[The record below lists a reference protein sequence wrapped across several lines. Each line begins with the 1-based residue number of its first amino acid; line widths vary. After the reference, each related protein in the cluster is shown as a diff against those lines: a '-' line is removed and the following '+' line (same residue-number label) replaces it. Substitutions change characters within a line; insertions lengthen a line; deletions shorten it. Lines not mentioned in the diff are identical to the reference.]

1 MDRTSGG
8 SMSTIYGIQYLR
20 AVAALG
26 VVVFHAAERTGHH
39 FAIGAAGVDIFFVIS
54 GFIMWV
60 ISERRP
66 MSPFSFL
73 RDRVQ
78 RIAPVYWLA
87 TAVMVLGGLAG
98 LFPNLV
104 LSPSHVV
111 ASLLFV
117 PIASPSTG
125 EVWPVLVQGWTL
137 NYEMFFYAVFA
148 LTLLLPRS
156 RRLLAIST
164 CFLLLVG
171 LGFAIDTD
179 NALFS
184 TYTRPI
190 ILEFVAGMIIA
201 ELWLRGRV
209 PGGNAGLAL
218 IAIAFSGFAALAVFR
233 LPFDEFVLGP
243 LAVLLVV
250 GTLALESRGWF
261 RPRGLPMLLG
271 DASYSIYLWHTFAIS
286 VVVKVCARA
295 GVDLALSAFL
305 AVLFGTVLGVAA
317 YVLLEKPLTRRLR
330 PRIAPKPLQQAA

>member
-1 MDRTSGG
+1 MT
-8 SMSTIYGIQYLR
+8 TIYGIQYLR

-60 ISERRP
+60 LSERRP
-66 MSPFSFL
+66 MSPVSFL

-104 LSPSHVV
+104 LTPGHVV
-111 ASLLFV
+111 ASLVFV
-117 PIASPSTG
+117 PMPSPSTG

-156 RRLLAIST
+156 RRLLAITS

-171 LGFAIDTD
+171 LGFAIDSN
-179 NALFS
+179 NALFA

-201 ELWLRGRV
+201 ALWLRGRV
-209 PGGNAGLAL
+209 PGSNCGLLLVA
-218 IAIAFSGFAALAVFR
+218 IAISGLSALAVFR

-243 LAVLLVV
+243 LAVILVV
-250 GTLALESRGWF
+250 GTLAVEGRGWF

-286 VVVKVCARA
+286 VVVKACAMA
-295 GVDLALSAFL
+295 GVDPTPSAFV
-305 AVLFGTVLGVAA
+305 AVVAGTTLGVAA
-317 YVLLEKPLTRRLR
+317 YLLLEKPLTRRLR
-330 PRIAPKPLQQAA
+330 SRIVTKPLQQAA